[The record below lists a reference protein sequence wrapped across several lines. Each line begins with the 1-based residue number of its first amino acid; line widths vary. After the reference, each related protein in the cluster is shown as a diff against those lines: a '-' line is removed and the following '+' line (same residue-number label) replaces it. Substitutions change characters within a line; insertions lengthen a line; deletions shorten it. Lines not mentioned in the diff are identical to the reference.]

1 MTRIAAVHDY
11 LESQPDTGKV
21 VSVVTLVRMVERAD
35 GKPLDN
41 VELALLF
48 NLVSKEI
55 KEMLVDPYVSIK
67 NNQIRISVRTRD
79 SSPTLKRDE
88 LLKRIRADLTGKFG
102 FKPEQV
108 HLAGI
113 MVLYNNMLQSLYTSQ
128 IVTMGF
134 ATFSL
139 MGAFVVLF
147 RSVRIAII
155 AIFPNL
161 LAISCVL
168 GVMGW
173 LNIPLDMM
181 TITIAAIGV
190 GLADDDTIH
199 YLHRFKHEVD
209 STGDYKE
216 ALRRSHDSIG
226 HAIYY
231 TTAILV
237 VGFSI
242 LTFSN
247 FIPTIYFGLLTVLA
261 ITMALFASLTLLP
274 ELLVFLKP
282 YGKKVDIK
290 KKQMEES
297 IR

>member
-1 MTRIAAVHDY
+1 MAILRACLIPARC
-11 LESQPDTGKV
+11 L
-21 VSVVTLVRMVERAD
+21 SVVTLVRMIERAN

-48 NLVSKEI
+48 NMMPQQI
-55 KEMLVDPYVSIK
+55 KDMLVKPYVSVE
-67 NNQIRISVRTRD
+67 NNQVRIMVRTRD

-88 LLKRIRADLTGKFG
+88 LLKQIRADLTGRFG

-128 IVTMGF
+128 IVTMGL

-139 MGAFVVLF
+139 MGAFLVLF
-147 RSVRIAII
+147 RSVRIAVI

-199 YLHRFKHEVD
+199 YIHRFKHEVEN
-209 STGDYKE
+209 TGSYKE

-231 TTAILV
+231 TTATLV

-242 LTFSN
+242 LSFSN

-274 ELLVFLKP
+274 QLLVMIKP
-282 YGKKVDIK
+282 YGKETNISHNHKQENIK
-290 KKQMEES
+290 
-297 IR
+297 

>member
-1 MTRIAAVHDY
+1 MKADKQKYWFTPEKMTRIAAVHDY
-11 LESQPDTGKV
+11 LASLPDTGKV
-21 VSVVTLVRMVERAD
+21 VSVVTLVRMIERAN

-48 NLVSKEI
+48 NLIPQQI
-55 KEMLVDPYVSIK
+55 KDMLVEPYVSIEQ
-67 NNQIRISVRTRD
+67 NQVRISVRTRD
-79 SSPTLKRDE
+79 SSPTFKRDE
-88 LLKRIRADLTGKFG
+88 LLKQIRADLTDKFG
-102 FKPEQV
+102 FNPEQV

-128 IVTMGF
+128 IVTLGF
-134 ATFSL
+134 AAFSL
-139 MGAFVVLF
+139 MATFIILF
-147 RSVRIAII
+147 RSLRIAII
-155 AIFPNL
+155 AILPNI

-199 YLHRFKHEVD
+199 YIHRFKHEVNL
-209 STGDYKE
+209 TGDYRE

-226 HAIYY
+226 QAIYY
-231 TTAILV
+231 TTATLV
-237 VGFSI
+237 IGFSI
-242 LTFSN
+242 LSFSN

-261 ITMALFASLTLLP
+261 ITMACL
-274 ELLVFLKP
+274 
-282 YGKKVDIK
+282 
-290 KKQMEES
+290 
-297 IR
+297 RR